1 MPGLPSTIFTR
12 TNTLLKDVYIGSQL
26 KALLCRHL
34 WLPPATLTIRH
45 TPEAPLLV
53 DELALNPL
61 ASSSWKPRPRKAPL
75 LRQAPVRRASTSNWS
90 TITRRR
96 DSKEKRPLVL
106 RTARDGMASCASPG
120 PPCSPT
126 PKLCPTPSTP
136 TRRTSIQGMRSP
148 LMRVQEPLAQPFFM
162 HLLTYTPP
170 PDLLDSEDPDT
181 DEINCV
187 NSRIRSI
194 PDLRLER
201 FPQVRRL
208 RLRQNLIQRIEG
220 LSVLAGTLTDLEFYD
235 NLISHISGL
244 DDLTNLTSL
253 DLSYNKIKH
262 IKNVNH
268 LINLTDLYFVSN
280 KISRIEGLDGLNQLR
295 NLELASNRI
304 RKLENLDALP
314 ALEQLWLASNKIT
327 ELTGLGALTNL
338 RLLSVQSNRIR
349 DLSPLKELPQL
360 EELYMSHNGLASLE
374 GLESNTKLRVLEIS
388 NNQITNLKALVPLLE
403 LEDVWASYNQISE
416 FSDVEQALADKKA
429 LTTVYFEGNPL
440 QLKSPALYR
449 NKVKMALPQIQQ
461 IDASMCPP
469 SPPNVQSQ
477 SYTHSTL
484 TVAAFVRTS

>member
-1 MPGLPSTIFTR
+1 
-12 TNTLLKDVYIGSQL
+12 
-26 KALLCRHL
+26 
-34 WLPPATLTIRH
+34 
-45 TPEAPLLV
+45 
-53 DELALNPL
+53 
-61 ASSSWKPRPRKAPL
+61 
-75 LRQAPVRRASTSNWS
+75 
-90 TITRRR
+90 
-96 DSKEKRPLVL
+96 
-106 RTARDGMASCASPG
+106 
-120 PPCSPT
+120 
-126 PKLCPTPSTP
+126 
-136 TRRTSIQGMRSP
+136 
-148 LMRVQEPLAQPFFM
+148 MRVQEHLSQPFPM

-187 NSRIRSI
+187 NSRVRSI

-201 FPQVRRL
+201 FPQVQRL

-220 LSVLAGTLTDLEFYD
+220 LSVLAGTLTDIEFYD

-268 LINLTDLYFVSN
+268 LVNLTDLFFVSN

-360 EELYMSHNGLASLE
+360 EELYMSHNGLESLE
-374 GLESNTKLRVLEIS
+374 GIENNTKLRVLEIS
-388 NNQITNLKALVPLLE
+388 NNQITNLKALVPLVE
-403 LEDVWASYNQISE
+403 LEDVWASYNQISD

-469 SPPNVQSQ
+469 SPPCPLTQHTNSRSVCTNIMKVVISDPSRVPRVSQ
-477 SYTHSTL
+477 VFIPAVLSFAFCGDLQGEVHIGQHWERL
-484 TVAAFVRTS
+484 FITVHRTAYYVLAFLWNGGKEGLEVTFFCGQQGAIPFCIICIHNGFVPLIDYGVL

>member
-1 MPGLPSTIFTR
+1 
-12 TNTLLKDVYIGSQL
+12 
-26 KALLCRHL
+26 
-34 WLPPATLTIRH
+34 
-45 TPEAPLLV
+45 
-53 DELALNPL
+53 
-61 ASSSWKPRPRKAPL
+61 
-75 LRQAPVRRASTSNWS
+75 
-90 TITRRR
+90 
-96 DSKEKRPLVL
+96 
-106 RTARDGMASCASPG
+106 
-120 PPCSPT
+120 
-126 PKLCPTPSTP
+126 
-136 TRRTSIQGMRSP
+136 
-148 LMRVQEPLAQPFFM
+148 MRVQEPLAQPFSM

-403 LEDVWASYNQISE
+403 LEDVWASYNQISD

-469 SPPNVQSQ
+469 SPPQCPVTVIYTQHTNSRSVCTNIMNPVLPYSLPEICRKRFTWVSTGRGFLSQ
-477 SYTHSTL
+477 SIGRRIGCWRFYGTGARARGYLPLRPARNDTISVL
-484 TVAAFVRTS
+484 FAFTRLCPLNRS